1 MVEHQYQQFMKRLI
15 LVFAAAVLCG
25 ATRLGAYDMKGDLHR
40 LDAALQMS
48 DEYDAHKRELISS
61 LEEMI
66 ASDRIDDSQRKNL
79 MYLLYE
85 EYYTYSF
92 PMASATLDRLQ
103 SVTTNREI
111 SIGGGRLIDDINI
124 SRAKLL
130 SAAGMF
136 LEAKEVIENVD
147 TLSLTNDQK
156 QRFFSIAKKSYW
168 GYREYGENLI
178 DRSAVMEKIQYYGN
192 RLDRL
197 PNKDTTIL
205 EYREIQVTTLISEG
219 RYDEVDRICDYMI
232 GLSTTNSHYYGVF
245 TYYKAA
251 INEYQGKMEEAVH
264 WYAESAINDARL
276 AVKENASL
284 YSLAKILLG
293 YGDVERSF
301 RYTSIALK
309 DALQYGSRL
318 RPFQIGQS
326 FPDIQNAY
334 EVAQQRQKRITNLFI
349 ALMTLIAALFLV
361 VIVFLIVMVSRQRKA
376 HAKIKHMGDELQ
388 QMVQSLSEANAAKE
402 EYLGLFLSMCSGY
415 LDKMKKHLSMS
426 QMEEELKFFY
436 TTFDQAFLHLYP
448 NFVADFN
455 GLLKSDEQIELKKNE
470 LLNTELRIF
479 ALIRLGITQSS
490 HIASLLRYSV
500 NTIYNYRAQV
510 KKAAL
515 GDPETF
521 EERVKTL

>member
-1 MVEHQYQQFMKRLI
+1 MKRLI

-25 ATRLGAYDMKGDLHR
+25 ATRLGAYDMKDDLHR

-85 EYYTYSF
+85 EYNTYSF
-92 PMASATLDRLQ
+92 PMASAALDRLQ

-111 SIGGGRLIDDINI
+111 SIGGGRLINDINI

-136 LEAKEVIENVD
+136 LEAQEVIENQID

-156 QRFFSIAKKSYW
+156 QRFYSIAKKSYW
-168 GYREYGENLI
+168 GYREYAENLI
-178 DRSAVMEKIQYYGN
+178 DRSVVMEKIKFYGD

-197 PNKDTTIL
+197 SNIDTTSL
-205 EYREIQVTTLISEG
+205 DYREIQVTTLISEG
-219 RYDEVDRICDYMI
+219 RYAEVDRICDYMI

-245 TYYKAA
+245 TYYKAV

-349 ALMTLIAALFLV
+349 VLMSLIAVLFLM
-361 VIVFLIVMVSRQRKA
+361 VIVSLMVMVSRQHKA

-455 GLLKSDEQIELKKNE
+455 GLLKADEQIELKKNE